1 MSWPGPRVFVLLR
14 YGSALAWFGLAW
26 PGWLGLARLGLAW
39 LGRCGFGLGSAWL
52 VSVAVALVWSQAK
65 PLAPQFLS
73 PLGGAWLVLVLG
85 KMESGLA
92 WLRFASLRLA
102 WLGLARSL
110 WLSLRAKPGRAKPHL
125 RNKKPSPGST
135 AFSSSARLG
144 SVWPL
149 TAAWLGSACSCFSF
163 FVLLGFGASW
173 PGLAG
178 FSFLTCYDLRCARVL
193 AVFLFVV

>member
-92 WLRFASLRLA
+92 WLRFASLGLAWLGSLAVAFAQSQARSSQATPKKQKALSWLHGFFFLGAAWLGLAPDSGLA
-102 WLGLARSL
+102 WLGLQLFFFFCA
-110 WLSLRAKPGRAKPHL
+110 
-125 RNKKPSPGST
+125 
-135 AFSSSARLG
+135 ARLWC
-144 SVWPL
+144 VL
-149 TAAWLGSACSCFSF
+149 AWLGGF
-163 FVLLGFGASW
+163 FFPSVL
-173 PGLAG
+173 
-178 FSFLTCYDLRCARVL
+178 
-193 AVFLFVV
+193 